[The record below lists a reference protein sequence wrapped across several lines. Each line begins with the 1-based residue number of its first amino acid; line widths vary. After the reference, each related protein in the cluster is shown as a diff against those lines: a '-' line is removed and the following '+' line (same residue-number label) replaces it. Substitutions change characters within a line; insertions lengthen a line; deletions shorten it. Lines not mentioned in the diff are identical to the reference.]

1 MSQTAVESGAKATTQ
16 VMDRRTAAE
25 TFQANPSTAAQ
36 MVSVTDR
43 LVVATAAMEVVTAAA
58 EETEA
63 RPDPAVPARP
73 KGKPPGLASGH
84 AYHAFV
90 GPSASLF
97 VPPHLKRRA
106 ENSEAP

>member
-1 MSQTAVESGAKATTQ
+1 MSQTAVESDAKATTQ
-16 VMDRRTAAE
+16 VTDRRTAVE
-25 TFQANPSTAAQ
+25 TFQANPSTAAPKG
-36 MVSVTDR
+36 SVTDR
-43 LVVATAAMEVVTAAA
+43 PVVAMEVVTAAA
-58 EETEA
+58 VETEA

-90 GPSASLF
+90 GPWASLF